1 MCACQIADLHHATLW
16 NAPLGSDCT
25 VSLLV
30 LSRCRTPKQ
39 TEVDLEDRLQ
49 ESHIGTL
56 VQPNLMLPID
66 PTPAYLQLFRIKTS
80 LSTWD

>member
-16 NAPLGSDCT
+16 NAPLGSDRT
-25 VSLLV
+25 VSLLI

-56 VQPNLMLPID
+56 V
-66 PTPAYLQLFRIKTS
+66 
-80 LSTWD
+80 